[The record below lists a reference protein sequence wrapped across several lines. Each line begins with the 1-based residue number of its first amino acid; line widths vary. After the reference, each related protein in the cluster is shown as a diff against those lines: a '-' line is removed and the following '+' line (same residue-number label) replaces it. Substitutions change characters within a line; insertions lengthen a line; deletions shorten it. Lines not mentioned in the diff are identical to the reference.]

1 MLLAG
6 YLVFSFKRGTP
17 LITILPST
25 TVYLA
30 TSGMS
35 EVSEM
40 AMRAAAR

>member
-25 TVYLA
+25 T
-30 TSGMS
+30 GMS